1 MFSLMGGI
9 SAKGK
14 GPGGITVSQ
23 NQQTCA
29 DEPCK
34 NGGSCLASEEF
45 NRGFYCRCT
54 EGFTGIYCD
63 IDVPEVKCG
72 ESYMEVSLQ
81 KQMILEHGLEDNV
94 ENIGFKESY
103 YFLPKSRG
111 TIRTMTIFRIKI
123 LSVFLVR
130 LAHTFFFKTSLF
142 GKFIPRKL

>member
-103 YFLPKSRG
+103 ALLPKSRG
-111 TIRTMTIFRIKI
+111 PGFKSPHFRKFKITTKVKNFRLKTLCNICIKCEN
-123 LSVFLVR
+123 
-130 LAHTFFFKTSLF
+130 SLF
-142 GKFIPRKL
+142 